1 MNTGGGASPDRGGWA
16 AWPVALTIA
25 GSDSGGGAGIQ
36 ADLRAFRHLGVFGTA
51 ALTAVTAQNPK
62 GVIDVHAVPPGSVT
76 KQAEAVFAEFWV
88 GAVKTGML
96 FSSEL
101 IYAVAHSLDAHREIP
116 LVVDPVM
123 VATSGARLLR
133 EDAVEALC
141 TTLLPRASWI
151 TPNIPEAEIIT
162 GRALSLAADRQGA
175 ALELAARFGCAVM
188 LKGGHAVSDRAVD
201 FVSDGDRCWRLSSPA
216 VQAPT
221 THGTGCSLS
230 AALAACLAKGHSP
243 LEACRAAKAY
253 VLGSLQQC
261 RRVGRD
267 AWALDPPAEL
277 VADQVDCTAL

>member
-1 MNTGGGASPDRGGWA
+1 MRAAGDAVCDRGKPGEL
-16 AWPVALTIA
+16 PVALTIA

-36 ADLRAFRHLGVFGTA
+36 ADLRTFRHLGAFGTC

-62 GVIDVHAVPPGSVT
+62 GVTDVHVVPPESVV
-76 KQAEAVFAEFWV
+76 KQVEAVFAEFWV

-101 IYAVAHSLDAHREIP
+101 IRAVAGALERHRSVP

-133 EDAVEALC
+133 EDAVESLC
-141 TTLLPRASWI
+141 QALLPQASLI
-151 TPNIPEAEIIT
+151 TPNLPEAEILA
-162 GRALSLAADRQGA
+162 GRRLSSRDERRDAAAQ
-175 ALELAARFGCAVM
+175 LSARFGCAVM
-188 LKGGHAVSDRAVD
+188 LKGGHVVSDRAVD
-201 FVSDGDRCWRLSSPA
+201 LFCDDGLCRQLASAA
-216 VQAPT
+216 VRAPT

-230 AALAACLAKGHSP
+230 AAVAAGLARGQSP

-253 VLGSLQQC
+253 VLGSLRCC

-267 AWALDPPAEL
+267 AWAMEPPPGVDAG
-277 VADQVDCTAL
+277 QVDCTPL